1 MTRKAAS
8 PRTKTMAPW
17 RGRKRVKDARTKL
30 IPPIRCTE
38 EERAA
43 IKAAADQA
51 GLSVGAFV
59 RALALG
65 DAGPRAVRRPPIER
79 KELARLLGHLG
90 KVGSNVNQLA
100 HAFNRN
106 GRVPGLAELNGI
118 RAYVIEMRDALM
130 AALGRAGHPGAG
142 QSGDY

>member
-1 MTRKAAS
+1 MTSEAAN
-8 PRTKTMAPW
+8 PRAKTMAPW
-17 RGRKRVKDARTKL
+17 RGRKRVKNARTKL

-43 IKAAADQA
+43 IKAAADRA

-59 RALALG
+59 RTLALG

-90 KVGSNVNQLA
+90 KVGSNLNQLA
-100 HAFNRN
+100 HAFNRDA
-106 GRVPGLAELNGI
+106 RVPGLAELSSISRQVG
-118 RAYVIEMRDALM
+118 EMRAALM
-130 AALGRAGHPGAG
+130 TALGRDH
-142 QSGDY
+142 

>member
-1 MTRKAAS
+1 MSEVTN

-38 EERAA
+38 GERVA

-90 KVGSNVNQLA
+90 KVGSNLNQLA
-100 HAFNRN
+100 YAFNRD
-106 GRVPGLAELNGI
+106 RRIPGLAELTAMRQQVG
-118 RAYVIEMRDALM
+118 ELRDALM
-130 AALGRAGHPGAG
+130 KALGRAGRPG
-142 QSGDY
+142 DH

>member
-1 MTRKAAS
+1 MTSEAAN
-8 PRTKTMAPW
+8 PRAKTMAPW
-17 RGRKRVKDARTKL
+17 RGRKRVKDARTTV

-38 EERAA
+38 RERVA

-59 RALALG
+59 RTLALG

-90 KVGSNVNQLA
+90 KVGSNLNQLA
-100 HAFNRN
+100 HAFNRDA
-106 GRVPGLAELNGI
+106 RVPDRAELNDM
-118 RAYVIEMRDALM
+118 RQYVAQMRDALL
-130 AALGRAGHPGAG
+130 AALGRDH
-142 QSGDY
+142 

>member
-1 MTRKAAS
+1 MTNEAAN
-8 PRTKTMAPW
+8 PRTKNMAPW
-17 RGRKRVKDARTKL
+17 RGRKRVKNARTKL

-38 EERAA
+38 EERVA

-65 DAGPRAVRRPPIER
+65 DAGPRAVRRPPVER

-90 KVGSNVNQLA
+90 KVGSNINQLA
-100 HAFNRN
+100 HAYNSVR
-106 GRVPGLAELNGI
+106 RIPGVAELEAVRQQIG
-118 RAYVIEMRDALM
+118 EMRDALM
-130 AALGRAGHPGAG
+130 KALGRDH
-142 QSGDY
+142 